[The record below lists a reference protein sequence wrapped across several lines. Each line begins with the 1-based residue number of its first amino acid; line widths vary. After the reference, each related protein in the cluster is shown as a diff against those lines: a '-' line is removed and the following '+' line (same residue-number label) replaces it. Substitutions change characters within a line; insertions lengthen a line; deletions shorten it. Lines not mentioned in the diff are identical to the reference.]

1 MREANKSAVIGAV
14 PEGTSDARTSAQAVR
29 EMFTSIAP
37 RYDLLNH
44 VLSFNVDRLWW
55 RRTAR
60 TFAHILRKP
69 DARVLDL
76 CCGTG
81 DMTFALRQ
89 QAASASASLQILGA
103 DFSHAMLQRA
113 LVKSAGMNASNGAQ
127 PHIPQPLTSQPQTPQ
142 SQTPQSQT
150 PQPRTLQPGAPQ
162 WVEADALTLPLRD
175 NHLDLITSAF
185 GFRNLADY
193 DAGLREIVRVLRTGG
208 ECGIL
213 DFSEPQGLV
222 GTAYRLY
229 FKHILPRVGTMISG
243 VRGPYAYLPAS
254 VERFPQP
261 DEMLARMRAAG
272 LREVSWTPYTFG
284 IAGLYRGTK

>member
-1 MREANKSAVIGAV
+1 MAQPSKTTVIGAA
-14 PEGTSDARTSAQAVR
+14 PDGANDQRSAARAVR

-60 TFAHILRKP
+60 SFIDILRRP
-69 DARVLDL
+69 ESRVLDL

-81 DMTFALRQ
+81 DMTFALRR
-89 QAASASASLQILGA
+89 AAGKSAAQILGA

-113 LVKSAGMNASNGAQ
+113 TEKSSAQNGSG
-127 PHIPQPLTSQPQTPQ
+127 PNWI
-142 SQTPQSQT
+142 
-150 PQPRTLQPGAPQ
+150 
-162 WVEADALTLPLRD
+162 EADALTLPFP
-175 NHLDLITSAF
+175 NEHFDLVTSAF

-193 DAGLREIVRVLRTGG
+193 DAGLREIVRVLRPGG

-213 DFSEPQGLV
+213 DFGEPEGAMGAL
-222 GTAYRLY
+222 YRIY
-229 FKHILPRVGTMISG
+229 FKQVLPRVGTLISG

-254 VERFPQP
+254 VERFPSP
-261 DEMLARMRAAG
+261 DEMIARMKKAG
-272 LREVSWTPYTFG
+272 FAEAGWTPYTFG
-284 IAGLYRGTK
+284 IAGLYRGRKAAA

>member
-1 MREANKSAVIGAV
+1 MPVVAEIGKSNVVGAA
-14 PEGTSDARTSAQAVR
+14 PEGANDQRSAARTVR

-44 VLSFNVDRLWW
+44 VLSLNVDRLWW

-60 TFAHILRKP
+60 TFRHILARP

-81 DMTFALRQ
+81 DMTFALCHEARRQ
-89 QAASASASLQILGA
+89 TGAEPEKSSPQILGA

-113 LVKSAGMNASNGAQ
+113 AAKSSAAGQNGETGW
-127 PHIPQPLTSQPQTPQ
+127 I
-142 SQTPQSQT
+142 
-150 PQPRTLQPGAPQ
+150 
-162 WVEADALTLPLRD
+162 EADALNLPFPGQ
-175 NHLDLITSAF
+175 HFDLVTSAF

-193 DAGLREIVRVLRTGG
+193 DAGLREIARVLRPGG

-213 DFSEPQGLV
+213 DFGQPKGV
-222 GTAYRLY
+222 MGAVYRVY
-229 FKHILPRVGTMISG
+229 FKQVLPRIGTLISG

-254 VERFPQP
+254 VERFPSP
-261 DEMLARMRAAG
+261 EEMLARMKAAG
-272 LREVSWTPYTFG
+272 FTEATWTPYTLG
-284 IAGLYRGTK
+284 IAGLYRGKK